1 MCALPLRFKLH
12 KKLKIG
18 ASESTAKA
26 GTGLGEGGDDGGK
39 RRNLKKLGG
48 VKDKGGDTRSGPEG
62 YVGMVDS
69 KRKFKALSSAR
80 STSKRIY
87 ADPEAGNAEAR
98 NGKSLSGKGRKKKQ
112 VKDDVFVEAK
122 GSNGSSRS
130 MWVSDKAE
138 NVAASDSKRSS
149 RKVKAVV
156 KDALVYDKNGVRGKK
171 PVKQAL
177 DEKVSPRVSD
187 SNSAKKKPRD
197 GDSEVPGERPKKKLR
212 VRIRIDRH
220 DVSNKRL
227 DDVDVVNG

>member
-26 GTGLGEGGDDGGK
+26 GTSLGEGGEDGGK
-39 RRNLKKLGG
+39 RGSLKKLGG
-48 VKDKGGDTRSGPEG
+48 TKDKGGDTHSGPQG
-62 YVGMVDS
+62 NAGMVDS
-69 KRKFKALSSAR
+69 KRKFKPLSSERR
-80 STSKRIY
+80 STSKRLY

-98 NGKSLSGKGRKKKQ
+98 NGKGRKKKQ

-122 GSNGSSRS
+122 GGNGSSRS

-156 KDALVYDKNGVRGKK
+156 RDALVSDKNGVRGKK

-197 GDSEVPGERPKKKLR
+197 GDSELPGERPKKKLR
-212 VRIRIDRH
+212 VRIRIGRH
-220 DVSNKRL
+220 DISNKRL
-227 DDVDVVNG
+227 DDVDIVNG